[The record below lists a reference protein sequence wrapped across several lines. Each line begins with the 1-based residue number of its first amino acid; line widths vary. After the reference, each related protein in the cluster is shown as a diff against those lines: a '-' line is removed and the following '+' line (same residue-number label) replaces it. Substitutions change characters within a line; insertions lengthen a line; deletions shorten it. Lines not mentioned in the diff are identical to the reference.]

1 MAHMLLYSANYTVC
15 CRSASLHAHKTP
27 ARASR
32 WWLTIEAPNSSVT
45 ISLSQVLEEAL
56 TTSKV
61 MTGRRLLDCGLS
73 PGRRLGFFD
82 DVVDDFVD
90 VVIDPVAE
98 AAKKAAEAAKKA
110 ADEALA
116 VVARNLLVCD
126 LLRGFK
132 VTWDAASKGL
142 VDAAKATA
150 SAAAATATTL
160 LNEAR
165 AATRAVQKAADAA
178 ANLATVT
185 LNKVK
190 AEAEKLANEVAAEAT
205 KVLKKV
211 EDAAKAAAAT
221 ATKFVDDVG
230 NAFSSLGEEIQ
241 CAAPLPPKGRAPGW
255 RVNGP
260 SRLPRH
266 SVVSLRNVPTCG
278 TRCHL
283 AGVSSMEWRT
293 WAATLRRLPRICWTQ
308 CSMSRPTQLVQ
319 FQT

>member
-61 MTGRRLLDCGLS
+61 MTGRRLLDCGLN
-73 PGRRLGFFD
+73 PGRRLWGFIS
-82 DVVDDFVD
+82 DVVDVVVD
-90 VVIDPVAE
+90 NVIDPAIK
-98 AAKKAAEAAKKA
+98 AAAEAAEAARKA
-110 ADEALA
+110 AEEALA

-142 VDAAKATA
+142 VDAAEATA

-160 LNEAR
+160 LNEAK
-165 AATRAVQKAADAA
+165 AATRAVQNAADAA

-190 AEAEKLANEVAAEAT
+190 DAAEK
-205 KVLKKV
+205 
-211 EDAAKAAAAT
+211 AAAT
-221 ATKFVDDVG
+221 ATKFIDDVG
-230 NAFSSLGEEIQ
+230 NAFSELGDDIQ
-241 CAAPLPPKGRAPGW
+241 CAAPPPAQGASPRGGGVSMAPHASRAAPWYPRATCRRVKPGATW
-255 RVNGP
+255 QE
-260 SRLPRH
+260 RLRWSGGAGPRH
-266 SVVSLRNVPTCG
+266 WG
-278 TRCHL
+278 
-283 AGVSSMEWRT
+283 
-293 WAATLRRLPRICWTQ
+293 
-308 CSMSRPTQLVQ
+308 
-319 FQT
+319 

>member
-73 PGRRLGFFD
+73 PGRRLGLFD
-82 DVVDDFVD
+82 DVVDVVKD
-90 VVIDPVAE
+90 VVIDPIAE

-160 LNEAR
+160 LNEAK
-165 AATRAVQKAADAA
+165 AATRAVQNAADAA

-190 AEAEKLANEVAAEAT
+190 DAAEK
-205 KVLKKV
+205 
-211 EDAAKAAAAT
+211 AAAT
-221 ATKFVDDVG
+221 ATKFIDDVG
-230 NAFSSLGEEIQ
+230 NAFSELGDDIQ
-241 CAAPLPPKGRAPGW
+241 CAAPPPAQGA
-255 RVNGP
+255 
-260 SRLPRH
+260 SPR
-266 SVVSLRNVPTCG
+266 G
-278 TRCHL
+278 G
-283 AGVSSMEWRT
+283 GVSMAPHASRAAPWYPCATCRRVEPGAT
-293 WAATLRRLPRICWTQ
+293 WQECL
-308 CSMSRPTQLVQ
+308 
-319 FQT
+319 

>member
-61 MTGRRLLDCGLS
+61 MTGRRLLDCGLN
-73 PGRRLGFFD
+73 PGRRLWGFIS
-82 DVVDDFVD
+82 DVVDVVVD
-90 VVIDPVAE
+90 NVIDPAIK
-98 AAKKAAEAAKKA
+98 AAAEAAEAARKA
-110 ADEALA
+110 AEEALA

-142 VDAAKATA
+142 VDAANTA
-150 SAAAATATTL
+150 KDVAVNAANAAKDVAV
-160 LNEAR
+160 NAAN

-185 LNKVK
+185 LNQVK
-190 AEAEKLANEVAAEAT
+190 ARAEKLANEAKAAAT
-205 KVLKKV
+205 KVLNEVK
-211 EDAAKAAAAT
+211 DAAEKAAKVAAAAATKTLNEVKYAAEAAAAT
-221 ATKFVDDVG
+221 ATNFIDDVG
-230 NAFSSLGEEIQ
+230 GAFHELGEDIK
-241 CAAPLPPKGRAPGW
+241 CATPPPAQGA
-255 RVNGP
+255 
-260 SRLPRH
+260 SPR
-266 SVVSLRNVPTCG
+266 G
-278 TRCHL
+278 G
-283 AGVSSMEWRT
+283 GVSMAPHASR
-293 WAATLRRLPRICWTQ
+293 AALW
-308 CSMSRPTQLVQ
+308 
-319 FQT
+319 